1 MLRPIDNYFL
11 QQPEPLRSCLEFM
24 RAYLL
29 KADKC
34 LTENWK
40 YGMPMYYYNGKMC
53 CYLWVH
59 KKYGQPYL
67 GIVEGNKIDHPDL
80 LTEKRARMKILLL
93 DPEQDLPMKKIRL
106 ILKQVFALYKHV
118 KKPGKK

>member
-11 QQPEPLRSCLEFM
+11 KQPEPLKSCLEFM

-29 KADKC
+29 KADPNLK
-34 LTENWK
+34 EDWK
-40 YGMPMYYYNGKMC
+40 YGMPFYCYKGKMC

-67 GIVEGNKIDHPDL
+67 GIVEGHSIDHPDL

-93 DPEQDLPMKKIRL
+93 DPEKDLPMKKINTIMKAVL
-106 ILKQVFALYKHV
+106 ALYRNGDV
-118 KKPGKK
+118 L